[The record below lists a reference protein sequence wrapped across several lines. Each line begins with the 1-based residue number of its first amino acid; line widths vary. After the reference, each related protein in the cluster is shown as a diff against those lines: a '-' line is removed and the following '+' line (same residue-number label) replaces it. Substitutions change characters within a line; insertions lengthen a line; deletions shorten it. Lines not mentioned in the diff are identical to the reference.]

1 MKLRHFRLLPVIAS
15 VAAIHAQTTPPQ
27 PATAAP
33 VPVPA
38 ASQQVAPGIPVRR
51 NQPVPATQQTSAV
64 PLPAPSPL
72 PTTSGQAPVS
82 APPMSAPSI
91 PAPPSQPAPTP
102 QQISAA
108 PTPAVGDTVNITF
121 PRTSIFEV
129 LSFYETLTG
138 KRLIRDSNLAGP
150 EISIMVNQPVS
161 RQDAVKLIE
170 SSLLLNGYSIVPVD
184 DQTVK
189 ILGPSRAPRTEGLPL
204 YIDNALL
211 PKDGDRIVSF
221 YKPLAFISP
230 EEAIAVLDQV
240 VQRNA
245 FGMFAPVPNTNAI
258 IITDKTPIIRKALG
272 VLSLIDVEP
281 AQVVTEFVPLQRA
294 NAERIV
300 EILDDMFGKDD
311 PASKGGPTANVQAP
325 PAPDGQTAPGAA
337 AGSGARYENR
347 LITGKAK
354 FVADKRTNRILVV
367 TRQENY
373 RYVRDV
379 ITELDAAG
387 AFELPYVRICNY
399 VPVND
404 VFPVLSDMLAD
415 AESEK
420 KGGAANAAPTPAN
433 PFNNSNSG
441 GSSTLGNS
449 SGSSSGS
456 SGGSGSNSPDRLSN
470 ETAQAAPLSVTI
482 GEIKL
487 IADNSSN
494 SIIVFGPPESKERA
508 KQILDLLDQRPKQVY
523 LAVVIGQ
530 LNVTNTTDYGVQY
543 LIRYQGA
550 SGNGLAAAVLNPLLF
565 PNVTGTLPRPSDIN
579 GVSALKNGLGA
590 LSGLTVFGTIAD
602 SVDVFARF
610 LESTGNFRTLS
621 RPVIYTTNNRKATIF
636 SGQKVPF
643 PQSSLTTATG
653 GGANNNGTSVASSVE
668 YQDVVLKLEVIPLIN
683 SDREVNL
690 VIAQKN
696 DTLGAEKNISGNLV
710 NIINTQEITTSVRVP
725 NGATIVLG
733 GLITETK
740 KRDQAGIPYLSRIPV
755 FGSLLGGRTNNSVD
769 KNELIVMIQPVVVDS
784 NPEMMKASA
793 YEGDR
798 SRLGQDAQQMTA
810 PLAEQAREPG
820 PWKPKPKPT
829 PTPKPRKN

>member
-1 MKLRHFRLLPVIAS
+1 MKFRILAIA
-15 VAAIHAQTTPPQ
+15 
-27 PATAAP
+27 ATAAALHAQ
-33 VPVPA
+33 VPA
-38 ASQQVAPGIPVRR
+38 SPAPGIP
-51 NQPVPATQQTSAV
+51 
-64 PLPAPSPL
+64 APSPAA
-72 PTTSGQAPVS
+72 SS
-82 APPMSAPSI
+82 
-91 PAPPSQPAPTP
+91 PAPPPQPLPSP
-102 QQISAA
+102 QKAGAA
-108 PTPAVGDTVNITF
+108 PGTAAGDSVNIQF
-121 PRTSIFEV
+121 PRTSVFDV
-129 LSFYETLTG
+129 LNFYETLAG
-138 KRLIRDSNLAGP
+138 KKLIRDANLAGP
-150 EISIMVNQPVS
+150 EISIMVSQPVS
-161 RQDAVKLIE
+161 RQDAIKLIE

-204 YIDNALL
+204 YMDIKAL

-245 FGMFAPVPNTNAI
+245 FGSFAPVPNTNAI
-258 IITDKTPIIRKALG
+258 ILTDKTPLIQKALG
-272 VLSLIDVEP
+272 VLALIDVEP
-281 AQVVTEFVPLQRA
+281 AQVVTEFVSLQRA

-300 EILDDMFGKDD
+300 EILDQMFGKDEPSSKNASNV
-311 PASKGGPTANVQAP
+311 PAQNVPGQP
-325 PAPDGQTAPGAA
+325 GQPAVAGAA
-337 AGSGARYENR
+337 GARYENR

-379 ITELDAAG
+379 IAQLDAAG
-387 AFELPYVRICNY
+387 AFENPYVRVCNY
-399 VPVND
+399 VPVTD

-420 KGGAANAAPTPAN
+420 KGGTAGAQPTPSN
-433 PFNNSNSG
+433 PFNNANS
-441 GSSTLGNS
+441 SQNNSTLGS
-449 SGSSSGS
+449 SGSSSM
-456 SGGSGSNSPDRLSN
+456 NKPDRLAN
-470 ETAQAAPLSVTI
+470 ESAQAAPQSVTV
-482 GEIKL
+482 GSIKL

-530 LNVTNTTDYGVQY
+530 LNVTNTTEYGVQY

-565 PNVTGTLPRPSDIN
+565 PGNTGNNTLPIPSSIR
-579 GVSALKNGLGA
+579 SPAALANGLGA
-590 LSGLTVFGTIAD
+590 LSGLTVFGTVAN
-602 SVDVFARF
+602 SVDVYARF
-610 LESTGNFRTLS
+610 LESKGNFRTLS

-636 SGQKVPF
+636 SGQKVPY
-643 PQSSLTTATG
+643 PQNSLTTATG
-653 GGANNNGTSVASSVE
+653 GGIGGNGSSVASSVG

-690 VIAQKN
+690 IIAQKN

-725 NGATIVLG
+725 NGSTIVLG
-733 GLITETK
+733 GLISETK
-740 KRDQAGIPYLSRIPV
+740 QKDQSGIPYLSKIPV
-755 FGSLLGGRTNNSVD
+755 IGSLLGGRTSNTVE
-769 KNELIVMIQPVVVDS
+769 KNELVVMIQPVVVDS
-784 NPEMMKASA
+784 NPEMMKSSA

-798 SRLGQDAQQMTA
+798 TPLGQDAQQMTA
-810 PLAEQAREPG
+810 PLAEQAHEPA
-820 PWKPKPKPT
+820 PWKPKPT